1 MHIDVGL
8 DPRQR
13 IPRSPELRIM
23 KLKESIKLMLIL
35 PLFLLSRRCG
45 HHRLSFCRGP
55 HPAVG
60 PDTVFHC
67 SQSSELTLP
76 ASWARRHPQIKD
88 NGTEASLL
96 FQTSVTSPSFLPT
109 ASWPRRASA
118 SHPTNGSIPWSN
130 PGQPSGALSNTQPAA
145 FSSSAECAGG
155 TRSAPSLPRAVLV
168 AGDASVA

>member
-1 MHIDVGL
+1 MIVVVVWL
-8 DPRQR
+8 DPQ
-13 IPRSPELRIM
+13 SPELRIM
-23 KLKESIKLMLIL
+23 KLKASIKLMLIL

-45 HHRLSFCRGP
+45 HHRLSFCKGP

-88 NGTEASLL
+88 NGTETSLL
-96 FQTSVTSPSFLPT
+96 FQTSVTSPSLLPT

-118 SHPTNGSIPWSN
+118 SRPTNGSIPWSN
-130 PGQPSGALSNTQPAA
+130 PGQPSGALSNTQPRVLQQLRRVCRRYTVRTL
-145 FSSSAECAGG
+145 SSSSC
-155 TRSAPSLPRAVLV
+155 PRCR
-168 AGDASVA
+168 